1 MLSVV
6 FVAEHYFLVDLSHT
20 LLKQPVIFLKH
31 HSFSQQKLPN
41 TWPLPYLQDVPSL
54 LECQGNHLAF
64 LSRQLHVFLIPSLYF
79 TLLFTLLNFFWLLGH
94 AVFGTLH
101 MLFFSA
107 CFFIS
112 LIFTHFPGLNL
123 DTATSKNLFC
133 LFPAVHVMCPS
144 YILPKYFYTYLEL

>member
-6 FVAEHYFLVDLSHT
+6 FVAERYFLGDLLNT
-20 LLKQPVIFLKH
+20 LPKQPVIFLKR
-31 HSFSQQKLPN
+31 HSFSWQKPPS
-41 TWPLPYLQDVPSL
+41 TWPPPYLQDDPSL
-54 LECQGNHLAF
+54 LERQGNHLAF
-64 LSRQLHVFLIPSLYF
+64 LSCQLHVFLIPFLYF

-107 CFFIS
+107 CFFIT

-123 DTATSKNLFC
+123 DTAASKKVFSAFSPLCKLCAPPIFFQSIFT
-133 LFPAVHVMCPS
+133 L
-144 YILPKYFYTYLEL
+144 I